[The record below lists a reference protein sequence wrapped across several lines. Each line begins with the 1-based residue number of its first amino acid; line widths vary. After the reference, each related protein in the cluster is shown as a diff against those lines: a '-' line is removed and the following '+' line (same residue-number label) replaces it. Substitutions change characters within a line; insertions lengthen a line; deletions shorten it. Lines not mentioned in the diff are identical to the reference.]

1 MTANDDYIIEILKDV
16 GLIKPE
22 QIEEAKVAA
31 GSRHQSILD
40 VLVEQGIVSKIEVL
54 KTVAMQLGMD
64 VIALA
69 DHEISPEVIKQVP
82 AAIARRYK
90 VVPVF
95 DSENTLSVAL
105 SDPLNI
111 ETLDSLRYLLKRN
124 VDGVVAADE
133 EISEALEKYYGHAE
147 KSMEE
152 ILDQDRGESADV
164 QVRMDDTTDETV
176 ATDVDAPIIKLVSLI
191 IMEAQRS
198 RASDIHVE
206 PLETRF
212 RIRYRIDGV
221 LREVEP
227 PPKRL
232 QAVILSR
239 IKLMAGMKLSE
250 KRVPQDGRI
259 RINVAGEDLDLR
271 VSTVPSSHG
280 ESIVMRILNKQSLL
294 LGLPKLGLFADDQ
307 QIFER
312 LISSPEGILLLTGPT
327 GSGKTTTLYACL
339 NHLNRPDRK
348 IITVEEPVEYRI
360 SGINQVQVRADIGL
374 TFPAVL
380 RSIMRQAPNII
391 MVGEIRDFPTAE
403 IAIEASLTGHL
414 VFSTLHT
421 NDAPSAI
428 PRLMDLGVKPFLLAS
443 SIKATIAQRLVR
455 VICEKCAVP
464 YKPTEREMSVLGSA
478 AAQFKDIK
486 LLKGKG
492 CAACGQTGYRGRK
505 GLYEIFVINDE
516 VQEMIYN
523 KTPLIQLRAR
533 ARELGMRTLREDGLR
548 KVVSGITT
556 LDEVLGAT
564 MGD

>member
-22 QIEEAKVAA
+22 QIEEAKAA
-31 GSRHQSILD
+31 PGGHHQSILD
-40 VLVEQGIVSKIEVL
+40 VLVAQGVISKMEVL

-64 VIALA
+64 VVVLA
-69 DHEISPEVIKQVP
+69 DHEIPPEVIQQVP
-82 AAIARRYK
+82 VAIARRYK

-133 EISEALEKYYGHAE
+133 EISEALDKYYGRAE

-152 ILDQDRGESADV
+152 IMDKDRDPAADIRM
-164 QVRMDDTTDETV
+164 RMDDSADETV

-206 PLETRF
+206 PLEKRF

-259 RINVAGEDLDLR
+259 QINVAGEDLDLR

-294 LGLPKLGLFADDQ
+294 LGLPKLGLFSDDQ

-312 LISSPEGILLLTGPT
+312 LISMPDGILLLTGPT

-348 IITVEEPVEYRI
+348 IITVEDPVEYRI
-360 SGINQVQVRADIGL
+360 SGINQVQVREDIGL

-380 RSIMRQAPNII
+380 RSILRQAPNII
-391 MVGEIRDFPTAE
+391 MVGEIRDFETAE
-403 IAIEASLTGHL
+403 IAVNASLTGHL

-428 PRLMDLGVKPFLLAS
+428 PRLMDIGVKPFLLAS
-443 SIKATIAQRLVR
+443 SIRATIAQRLVR
-455 VICEKCAVP
+455 VICEKCAAP
-464 YKPTEREMSVLGSA
+464 YTPTEREIGLLGNTAS
-478 AAQFKDIK
+478 QLKDVK
-486 LLKGKG
+486 LLKGRG

-505 GLYEIFVINDE
+505 GLYEVFVINDE
-516 VQEMIYN
+516 VREMIYV
-523 KTPLIQLRAR
+523 KTPLVELRAR

-556 LDEVLGAT
+556 LEEVLSAT

>member
-1 MTANDDYIIEILKDV
+1 MTANDEYIIEILKDV

-22 QIEEAKVAA
+22 QIEAAKAA
-31 GSRHQSILD
+31 TGVQHQSVLD
-40 VLVEQGIVSKIEVL
+40 VLVEQGIISKLEVL

-64 VIALA
+64 VITLA
-69 DHEISPEVIKQVP
+69 DHEIPQEVIQQVP
-82 AAIARRYK
+82 AAIARRYN

-95 DSENTLSVAL
+95 DNENTLSVAL

-111 ETLDSLRYLLKRN
+111 EILDSLRYLLKRN
-124 VDGVVAADE
+124 VDGVVAAEDE
-133 EISEALEKYYGHAE
+133 IDEALDKYYGRAE
-147 KSMEE
+147 KTIEE
-152 ILDQDRGESADV
+152 ILDKNSDEADGV
-164 QVRMDDTTDETV
+164 QMRMADTADETV

-191 IMEAQRS
+191 IVEAQRS
-198 RASDIHVE
+198 RASDIHLE

-259 RINVAGEDLDLR
+259 QINVAGDDLDLR

-312 LISSPEGILLLTGPT
+312 LISMPDGILLLTGPT

-348 IITVEEPVEYRI
+348 IITVEDPVEYRI
-360 SGINQVQVRADIGL
+360 SGINQVQVKDDIGL

-428 PRLMDLGVKPFLLAS
+428 PRLMDIGVKPFLLAS
-443 SIKATIAQRLVR
+443 SIRATIAQRLVR
-455 VICEKCAVP
+455 VICEKCAAP
-464 YKPTEREMSVLGSA
+464 YTPTAREIGMLGSTA
-478 AAQFKDIK
+478 SQFKDVK

-492 CAACGQTGYRGRK
+492 CAACNQTGYFGRK

-516 VQEMIYN
+516 VQAMIYK
-523 KTPLIQLRAR
+523 KTPLIELRTR

-548 KVVSGITT
+548 KVVSGVTT
-556 LDEVLGAT
+556 LDEVLSAT
-564 MGD
+564 VME

>member
-22 QIEEAKVAA
+22 QIDAAKAAA
-31 GSRHQSILD
+31 GVQHRSILD
-40 VLVEQGIVSKIEVL
+40 VLVEQGVVSKMEVL

-64 VIALA
+64 VITLA
-69 DHEISPEVIKQVP
+69 DHEIPQEVIQQVP
-82 AAIARRYK
+82 VAIARRYN

-124 VDGVVAADE
+124 VDGVVAAEE
-133 EISEALEKYYGHAE
+133 EISEALDKYYGRSE

-152 ILDQDRGESADV
+152 LLQNPSQSADA
-164 QVRMDDTTDETV
+164 QVRADDTADETV

-221 LREVEP
+221 LREMES

-259 RINVAGEDLDLR
+259 RINVAGDDLDLR

-312 LISSPEGILLLTGPT
+312 LISLPEGILLLTGPT

-348 IITVEEPVEYRI
+348 IITVEDPVEYRI
-360 SGINQVQVRADIGL
+360 SGINQVQVKEEIGL
-374 TFPAVL
+374 TFPLVL
-380 RSIMRQAPNII
+380 RSMLRQAPNII

-403 IAIEASLTGHL
+403 IAVEASLTGHL

-428 PRLMDLGVKPFLLAS
+428 PRLMDMGVKSFLLAS
-443 SIKATIAQRLVR
+443 AIRATIAQRLVR
-455 VICEKCAVP
+455 VICEKCAAP
-464 YKPTEREMSVLGSA
+464 YTPTEREMGMLGSA
-478 AAQFKDIK
+478 AIQFKDVK

-492 CAACGQTGYRGRK
+492 CAACAQTGYRGRK

-516 VQEMIYN
+516 VREMIYS
-523 KTPLIQLRAR
+523 KIPLEELRVR

-556 LDEVLGAT
+556 LEEVLSAT
-564 MGD
+564 TGD

>member
-1 MTANDDYIIEILKDV
+1 
-16 GLIKPE
+16 
-22 QIEEAKVAA
+22 
-31 GSRHQSILD
+31 
-40 VLVEQGIVSKIEVL
+40 
-54 KTVAMQLGMD
+54 
-64 VIALA
+64 
-69 DHEISPEVIKQVP
+69 
-82 AAIARRYK
+82 
-90 VVPVF
+90 
-95 DSENTLSVAL
+95 
-105 SDPLNI
+105 
-111 ETLDSLRYLLKRN
+111 
-124 VDGVVAADE
+124 
-133 EISEALEKYYGHAE
+133 
-147 KSMEE
+147 
-152 ILDQDRGESADV
+152 
-164 QVRMDDTTDETV
+164 
-176 ATDVDAPIIKLVSLI
+176 LI

-198 RASDIHVE
+198 RASDIHIE

-250 KRVPQDGRI
+250 KRIPQDGRI
-259 RINVAGEDLDLR
+259 QINVAGEDLDLR

-348 IITVEEPVEYRI
+348 IITVEDPVEYRI
-360 SGINQVQVRADIGL
+360 SGINQVQVREEIGL

-380 RSIMRQAPNII
+380 RSMLRQAPNII
-391 MVGEIRDFPTAE
+391 MVGEIRDFETAE
-403 IAIEASLTGHL
+403 IAINASLTGHL

-428 PRLMDLGVKPFLLAS
+428 PRLMDMGVKPFLLSS
-443 SIKATIAQRLVR
+443 SIEATIAQRLVR
-455 VICEKCAVP
+455 VICEKCAAP
-464 YKPTEREMSVLGSA
+464 YTPTEQEIAMLGSA
-478 AAQFKDIK
+478 SSQFKDVK

-516 VQEMIYN
+516 VREMIYN
-523 KTPLIQLRAR
+523 KIPLEKLRVR

-556 LDEVLGAT
+556 LEEVLSST